1 MKTDTILDLIRMLSA
16 QGATGSMLINT
27 GTTAGAISFERGDIM
42 SAWLGKLNGFQ
53 AINALA
59 SLRDATYNFDQT
71 IPASEQGRLTPNE
84 RVLLRD
90 FYGIQPGEADPS
102 TDTPLESWE
111 EDPAPERVIPLSSL
125 EDSESRL
132 PEPTQDDQ
140 DATVVRRK
148 PAAEARVT
156 EPVSRS
162 FFAPALLVILLVAVL
177 LGVAAVALVQRS
189 RRNDTTSSVGPT
201 AVNTTPSPAPQTEA
215 TRPDLTGNWKVINTV
230 EQTSY
235 KAYQN
240 MEVGFHL
247 SINQSGNDFTGTG
260 EKITENGQNLPAHGR
275 TPIQVKGTI
284 DGDKIEATFIET
296 GSLRK
301 TNGRF
306 VWRIDKG
313 SGGLTGTFNSTA
325 ARTSGRSAATKVS

>member
-27 GTTAGAISFERGDIM
+27 GTTDGAISFERGDIM

-71 IPASEQGRLTPNE
+71 ITASEQGRLTPNE
-84 RVLLRD
+84 RMLLRD
-90 FYGIQPGEADPS
+90 FYGIQPGEPDPTS
-102 TDTPLESWE
+102 ATPLESWE
-111 EDPAPERVIPLSSL
+111 EDPAPEKVVPLSSL
-125 EDSESRL
+125 EESPL
-132 PEPTQDDQ
+132 PEPIEDDQ

-148 PAAEARVT
+148 APEVRAT
-156 EPVSRS
+156 SRS
-162 FFAPALLVILLVAVL
+162 FLAPALVAILLAVL
-177 LGVAAVALVQRS
+177 LGVAAVALVQRL
-189 RRNDTTSSVGPT
+189 RRNDTTASSSPT
-201 AVNTTPSPAPQTEA
+201 VQTPVNTASPAPSPQTEA

-240 MEVGFHL
+240 MEVAFNL
-247 SINQSGNDFTGTG
+247 SINQSGNDITGTG

-275 TPIQVKGTI
+275 TPIEVKGTI
-284 DGDKIEATFIET
+284 DGDKIVATFVET

-306 VWRIDKG
+306 VWRIDK
-313 SGGLTGTFNSTA
+313 GGLTGTFNSTA
-325 ARTSGRSAATKVS
+325 ARTSGRSAATKKS